1 MEDKNITGKIT
12 VKNVQIENSLNAL
25 PNFKDNF
32 KELREN
38 KHILIDLLQNK
49 SLMEQTELPIETI
62 EKSYQKIMDSI
73 QNYHIIKA
81 MSEEKSYISK
91 N

>member
-62 EKSYQKIMDSI
+62 EKSYQKIMND
-73 QNYHIIKA
+73 
-81 MSEEKSYISK
+81 E
-91 N
+91 